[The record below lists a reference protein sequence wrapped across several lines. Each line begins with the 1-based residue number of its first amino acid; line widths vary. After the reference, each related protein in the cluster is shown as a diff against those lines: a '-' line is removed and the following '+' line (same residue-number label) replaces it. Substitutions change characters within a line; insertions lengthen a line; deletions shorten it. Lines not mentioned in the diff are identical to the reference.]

1 MKITYRKATENDFS
15 QVLELIKE
23 LAVFEKAGEKVT
35 NTVEKMRE
43 EQNLFECFVA
53 ETKSKEIIGIA
64 LCFYAYSTWVGNYL
78 FLEDLIVKKQYRG
91 NKIGGQLIN
100 KVFQLAQEKNVERVR
115 WQVLDW
121 NTNAIEFYK
130 KINATIDKEWYNCD
144 FDKTAIENFQFI
156 D

>member
-1 MKITYRKATENDFS
+1 MKITYRKTTENDFT

-35 NTVEKMRE
+35 NTVEKMQE

-53 ETKSKEIIGIA
+53 ETQTKEIVGIA

-78 FLEDLIVKKQYRG
+78 FLEDLIVKEQYRG

-144 FDKTAIENFQFI
+144 FDKTAIKNFQFI

>member
-1 MKITYRKATENDFS
+1 MKITYRKATENDFT

-35 NTVEKMRE
+35 NTVEKMQE

-53 ETKSKEIIGIA
+53 ETQTKEIVGIA

-78 FLEDLIVKKQYRG
+78 FLEDLIVKEQYRG

-144 FDKTAIENFQFI
+144 FDKTAIKNFQFI

>member
-1 MKITYRKATENDFS
+1 MKITYRKTTENDFT

-35 NTVEKMRE
+35 NTVEKMQE

-53 ETKSKEIIGIA
+53 ETQAKEIVGIA

-78 FLEDLIVKKQYRG
+78 FLEDLIVKEQYRG

>member
-1 MKITYRKATENDFS
+1 MNITYRKATEDDFS
-15 QVLELIKE
+15 QILELIKE

-35 NTVEKMRE
+35 NTVEKMRQ
-43 EQNLFECFVA
+43 EQAHFECFVA
-53 ETKSKEIIGIA
+53 ELDTKKIVGIA

-78 FLEDLIVKKQYRG
+78 FLEDLIVKEQYRG

-100 KVFQLAQEKNVERVR
+100 KVFQLAQEKDVERVR

-121 NTNAIEFYK
+121 NTNAIQFYQ

-144 FDKTAIENFQFI
+144 FDKTAIKNFEFLG
-156 D
+156 

>member
-78 FLEDLIVKKQYRG
+78 FLEDLIVKEQYRG

>member
-144 FDKTAIENFQFI
+144 FDKTAIQNFQFI